1 MNLLA
6 YRNLLL
12 EPARTA
18 LTSMAIASVIAVIL
32 LLEGFYGG
40 LLSQLRNTALNRQAD
55 LIVVQAGVSSMIAA
69 RSILPQFA
77 RRKIEAI
84 DGVAAA
90 YPLTGLSAIY
100 EQDSVRTAVFLLVY
114 DDHGGPT
121 NIVEGE
127 ATTEPRSVVIDRAL
141 SEKYGLE
148 VGSSFVLTDFE
159 FRVSG
164 ISSGTAA
171 LFTPFVFLRF
181 DDLIDYYLESE
192 TAADITTFPLVS
204 FLLVKLDR
212 DKNPDEIAA
221 LIEREVSE
229 ADAML
234 PKSLADADENLGRV
248 LFGPA
253 MKLLI
258 GVSYT
263 IGTLVIGI
271 IAFAAV
277 NSRRRELGI
286 LKALGFSNGFLQS
299 SVLLESLALVLI
311 SLPIGG
317 ILAYTISLV
326 IESIAPLYLVS
337 LNEVVPL
344 LRTSIACMVF
354 AMIGSLLPIRV
365 IRNVEPA
372 TVFGT

>member
-1 MNLLA
+1 MILPA

-18 LTSMAIASVIAVIL
+18 LTAMAIASVVAVIL

-55 LIVVQAGVSSMIAA
+55 LIVVQAGVSSMTAA

-77 RRKIEAI
+77 RRDIEAI

-100 EQDSVRTAVFLLVY
+100 EQRSARTAVFLLVY
-114 DDHGGPT
+114 DDHGGPIK
-121 NIVEGE
+121 IVEGE

-181 DDLIDYYLESE
+181 DDLIDYYLESD
-192 TAADITTFPLVS
+192 TA
-204 FLLVKLDR
+204 
-212 DKNPDEIAA
+212 
-221 LIEREVSE
+221 
-229 ADAML
+229 
-234 PKSLADADENLGRV
+234 
-248 LFGPA
+248 
-253 MKLLI
+253 
-258 GVSYT
+258 
-263 IGTLVIGI
+263 
-271 IAFAAV
+271 
-277 NSRRRELGI
+277 
-286 LKALGFSNGFLQS
+286 
-299 SVLLESLALVLI
+299 
-311 SLPIGG
+311 
-317 ILAYTISLV
+317 
-326 IESIAPLYLVS
+326 
-337 LNEVVPL
+337 
-344 LRTSIACMVF
+344 
-354 AMIGSLLPIRV
+354 
-365 IRNVEPA
+365 
-372 TVFGT
+372 

>member
-12 EPARTA
+12 EPTRTA
-18 LTSMAIASVIAVIL
+18 LTAMAIASVVAVIL
-32 LLEGFYGG
+32 LLEGFYAG

-55 LIVVQAGVSSMIAA
+55 LIVVQAGVSSMTAA

-77 RRKIEAI
+77 RRDIEAI

-100 EQDSVRTAVFLLVY
+100 EQRSARTAVFLLVY
-114 DDHGGPT
+114 DDHGGPI

-212 DKNPDEIAA
+212 DKDPGEIAA

-229 ADAML
+229 ADVMH

-354 AMIGSLLPIRV
+354 AVFGSLLPIRA

-372 TVFGT
+372 SVFGT

>member
-1 MNLLA
+1 MILLA

-18 LTSMAIASVIAVIL
+18 LTAMAIASVVAVIL
-32 LLEGFYGG
+32 LLEGFYAG

-55 LIVVQAGVSSMIAA
+55 LIVVQAGVSSMTTA

-77 RRKIEAI
+77 RREIEAI

-100 EQDSVRTAVFLLVY
+100 EQDSARTAVFLLVY

-141 SEKYGLE
+141 SEMYGLE

-171 LFTPFVFLRF
+171 LFAPFVFIRF
-181 DDLIDYYLESE
+181 DDLIDYYLESD

-204 FLLVKLDR
+204 FLLVKLDK
-212 DKNPDEIAA
+212 DMDPGEIAA

-229 ADAML
+229 ADVMH

-317 ILAYTISLV
+317 ILAYTSSLV

-337 LNEVVPL
+337 LNELVPL
-344 LRTSIACMVF
+344 LRTSIACMVL
-354 AMIGSLLPIRV
+354 AVIGSLLPIRV